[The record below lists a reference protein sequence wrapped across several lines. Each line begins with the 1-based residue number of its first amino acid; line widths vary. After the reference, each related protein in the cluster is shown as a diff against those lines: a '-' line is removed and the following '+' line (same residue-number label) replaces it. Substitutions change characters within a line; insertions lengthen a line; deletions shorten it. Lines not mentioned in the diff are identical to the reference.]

1 VTRSVAVLKGGWSKE
16 REISLM
22 GSDRICKALSSA
34 GYTVTEID
42 VNQDLGVLLTALTPP
57 PDVVYNA
64 LHGTYGEDG
73 CIQGVLKCL
82 GIPFSH
88 SGVLASAIA
97 MHKPMAKK
105 LFQSVNIPCPK
116 HKVVT
121 RASFEAG
128 DRLDFPYVMKPL
140 NEGSSLGVIIV
151 RKESDLSDLDK
162 KIWSYGDQ
170 IMVEKLIHGRE
181 LTVSVMGN
189 KALGVTEIRPSKK
202 FYDYKAKYTPDGAEH
217 IIPAPIHKKAYTTA
231 MEYALRAHE
240 ILGCRGVSRAD
251 LMYDDRDGEP
261 GNLYLLEVNTQP
273 GMTPFSLV
281 PEQAA
286 YAGIEF
292 DDLVCWMVENAT
304 CD

>member
-1 VTRSVAVLKGGWSKE
+1 MNRSVAVLKGGWSNE

-22 GSDRICKALSSA
+22 GSDRICKALSAA

-42 VNQDLGVLLTALTPP
+42 VKHDLGALLTALKPP

-88 SGVLASAIA
+88 SGLMASAIA
-97 MHKPMAKK
+97 MHKPMAKQ
-105 LFQSVNIPCPK
+105 LFQSANIPCPQ
-116 HKVVT
+116 HKIVT
-121 RASFEAG
+121 RASFEDG

-170 IMVEKLIHGRE
+170 IMVEKLIDGRE
-181 LTVSVMGN
+181 LTVSVMGD
-189 KALGVTEIRPSKK
+189 KALGVTEIRPQTA
-202 FYDYKAKYTPDGAEH
+202 FYDYKEKYTSGGAEH
-217 IIPAPIHKKAYTTA
+217 IIPAPIHEKAYTTA
-231 MEYALRAHE
+231 MDYALRAHE

-251 LMYDDRDGEP
+251 LMYDDRHGEP
-261 GNLYLLEVNTQP
+261 GNLYLIEVNTQP